1 MNNPLGQFSPATIWV
16 GSHYWVIF
24 HLRAMFARVK
34 TRVRHVFLG
43 NGGRVTEQVIVPT
56 TGVPIFFYNSIK
68 KRRQSMSDARNNA
81 FLGGQILWPCTG
93 CSCMRRKSGTN
104 EIVDE
109 VASPP
114 APMLVD
120 RTNIDFEC

>member
-68 KRRQSMSDARNNA
+68 KRRQSMTRGTMRFWVAKFCGLVQDAHA
-81 FLGGQILWPCTG
+81 QKIWHQ
-93 CSCMRRKSGTN
+93 
-104 EIVDE
+104 
-109 VASPP
+109 
-114 APMLVD
+114 
-120 RTNIDFEC
+120 